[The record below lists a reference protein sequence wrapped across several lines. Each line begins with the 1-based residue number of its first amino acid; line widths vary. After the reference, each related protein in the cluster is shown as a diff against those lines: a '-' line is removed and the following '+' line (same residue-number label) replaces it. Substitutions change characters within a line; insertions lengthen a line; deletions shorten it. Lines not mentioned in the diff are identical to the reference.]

1 MRSAGLDA
9 DRTGRAPPVAGFVDV
24 LRLGGAML
32 GELARHRG
40 KASMRRAVRGWSER
54 TSVRLGNADFVL
66 KVGSKRLLLV
76 GGLELSRCVLAP
88 RPGTDGLVAGN
99 IKQKA
104 MATLAPKALTIS
116 DGDDWTRRRAFNE
129 FVLDSGH
136 LHSLAPMI
144 AAAARTAFREPIT
157 NVESIRDA
165 MRRTMLAVD
174 FGEGVAPDHIAAD
187 LEYLSGLVQNP
198 LRRMLLGPFAG
209 GRRRRLRSAIATMW
223 ASAES
228 GPASLLKRA
237 REAPPLGD
245 DEVLEQVPHW
255 MFTFLGSATDLLAH
269 ALWLALSHEPTRT
282 ALVAE
287 IASAGESLSSLD
299 GLPLL
304 NGCLLEAAQLYPT
317 TNRTFHHTTQAVTLG
332 ATVVPANV
340 EIVHWFPLLQP
351 AQPVAPSF
359 RPRRWADGHTTS
371 DEPFDPFLGGSRACP
386 GKHLI
391 LFVCKVAMAELLV
404 SRPVAL
410 ACAALDVYALPMELP
425 AGLPRFAPR
434 TPHQVPT

>member
-1 MRSAGLDA
+1 
-9 DRTGRAPPVAGFVDV
+9 
-24 LRLGGAML
+24 ML

-40 KASMRRAVRGWSER
+40 TASMRRAVRGWSAR
-54 TSVRLGNADFVL
+54 TSARLGSENFVL
-66 KVGSKRLLLV
+66 RVGSKRLLLV
-76 GGLELSRCVLAP
+76 GGAELSRCILAA
-88 RPGTDGLVAGN
+88 RPGAHGLVTGN
-99 IKQKA
+99 IKRKA

-144 AAAARTAFREPIT
+144 AAAARTAFREPISD
-157 NVESIRDA
+157 VESIRDA

-209 GRRRRLRSAIATMW
+209 GRRRRLRSAIASMW
-223 ASAES
+223 GSAAS

-245 DEVLEQVPHW
+245 DEVMDQVPHW
-255 MFTFLGSATDLLAH
+255 MFTFVGSATDLLAH
-269 ALWLALSHEPTRT
+269 TLWLALSHEPTRA

-287 IASAGESLSSLD
+287 IASVGESLSSLD
-299 GLPLL
+299 ALPLL
-304 NGCLLEAAQLYPT
+304 NGCLLESAQLYPPA
-317 TNRTFHHTTQAVTLG
+317 NRTFHHVTQAVTLG
-332 ATVVPANV
+332 ATAVPADV

-359 RPRRWADGHTTS
+359 RPRRWADGHTIS

-391 LFVCKVAMAELLV
+391 LLVCKVAMAELLV

-410 ACAALDVYALPMELP
+410 ACAALDVYALPTELP
-425 AGLPRFAPR
+425 VGLPCFASR